1 MAIDLFGCSY
11 ETSRSEAQRRGMLK
25 SLQFAVMTG
34 LTLRRWLL
42 SLHQTAGVRAAHQWG
57 FRVSFCTGHHPTP
70 PSPTTEGDARVHR
83 KGISI
88 TARPLETSG
97 SQVNSETISCNPHL
111 RFSWRTSENRPLL
124 WLALLRFSR
133 IPGSRSLN
141 LEWLTLSGQTSELGG
156 RLTESSGFH
165 ERPRLSFGK
174 RQ

>member
-1 MAIDLFGCSY
+1 MV
-11 ETSRSEAQRRGMLK
+11 TQ
-25 SLQFAVMTG
+25 
-34 LTLRRWLL
+34 
-42 SLHQTAGVRAAHQWG
+42 
-57 FRVSFCTGHHPTP
+57 PTP
-70 PSPTTEGDARVHR
+70 NCRHTCCAPVGLLPRLVLHWSSPHPHPPLPQKVTRGYIARDR
-83 KGISI
+83 GAPLKLGGISI
-88 TARPLETSG
+88 TGPLETSG
-97 SQVNSETISCNPHL
+97 SQVNSETISCKPH
-111 RFSWRTSENRPLL
+111 RRSSWGTLKNLTLL

>member
-1 MAIDLFGCSY
+1 MLR
-11 ETSRSEAQRRGMLK
+11 TSGVAGSR
-25 SLQFAVMTG
+25 FALVT
-34 LTLRRWLL
+34 
-42 SLHQTAGVRAAHQWG
+42 
-57 FRVSFCTGHHPTP
+57 TP
-70 PSPTTEGDARVHR
+70 PHPSLPQKVTRGYIGRDRGAPL
-83 KGISI
+83 KLGGISI

-111 RFSWRTSENRPLL
+111 RFSWRTSENLPLL